1 MGKLF
6 GTNGVRGIVNQDM
19 NLRLVSELAMAIGT
33 YMQGKIIVGTD
44 TRVSNQML
52 KHAVFSGLLSSGCDV
67 VDMNI
72 APTPAVQY
80 AVKCA
85 NVNGGVIITASHNPP
100 EFNGIKCIDVNG
112 LETSHVD
119 EEKIEAIYFSKRFK
133 LAKWDEVGKVEVDQ
147 ILINSYI
154 EAIIKQVDV
163 PLLKKSRLKVV
174 VDCANGAGCSVTP
187 YLLRKLGCEVITLNA
202 QPDGTFPG
210 HNSEPVE
217 ENLSDLMK
225 MVRSCNADVGVAH
238 DGDADRAI
246 FIDENGRYIY
256 GDKTLALVAKEM
268 VKENKGGIVVTPISS
283 SSCIEDVVKENGGK
297 VEYTQVGS
305 PIVAR
310 KMIETKAIFG
320 GEENGGLI
328 FPKHQYCR
336 DAAMAAAKILEIIA
350 KKGKKISEL
359 ISEIPKYELRKIKT
373 YCANEKK
380 DEVIKKLIE
389 KMKDKKIETMDGIK
403 IFFDEGWVLIRPS
416 GTEPMY
422 RIFAETKEKEAA
434 ERLVNE
440 HKKIVEDIIKEL

>member
-85 NVNGGVIITASHNPP
+85 DVNGGVIITASHNPP

-112 LETSHVD
+112 LETSHID

-320 GEENGGLI
+320 QSINTAGMQQWLQ
-328 FPKHQYCR
+328 PRYWR
-336 DAAMAAAKILEIIA
+336 
-350 KKGKKISEL
+350 
-359 ISEIPKYELRKIKT
+359 
-373 YCANEKK
+373 
-380 DEVIKKLIE
+380 
-389 KMKDKKIETMDGIK
+389 
-403 IFFDEGWVLIRPS
+403 
-416 GTEPMY
+416 
-422 RIFAETKEKEAA
+422 
-434 ERLVNE
+434 
-440 HKKIVEDIIKEL
+440 

>member
-1 MGKLF
+1 
-6 GTNGVRGIVNQDM
+6 
-19 NLRLVSELAMAIGT
+19 MAIGT

-85 NVNGGVIITASHNPP
+85 DVNGGVIITASHNPP

-112 LETSHVD
+112 LETSHID
-119 EEKIEAIYFSKRFK
+119 EEKIEAIY
-133 LAKWDEVGKVEVDQ
+133 
-147 ILINSYI
+147 
-154 EAIIKQVDV
+154 
-163 PLLKKSRLKVV
+163 LKKSRLKVV

-359 ISEIPKYELRKIKT
+359 ISEIQDIGDNRK
-373 YCANEKK
+373 
-380 DEVIKKLIE
+380 
-389 KMKDKKIETMDGIK
+389 
-403 IFFDEGWVLIRPS
+403 
-416 GTEPMY
+416 
-422 RIFAETKEKEAA
+422 
-434 ERLVNE
+434 ER
-440 HKKIVEDIIKEL
+440 KEDIRVDKRDTDV